1 MLVSL
6 LVGSCSELLQIQMLQ
21 QAVAN
26 RLCAMHPQEEKREIA
41 AAVAALRAEQPE
53 AVPEPLVAALG
64 YGLAAHHAGCL
75 PAWKS
80 LIERCFQCGEAF
92 GPTAVMA
99 GVC

>member
-1 MLVSL
+1 M
-6 LVGSCSELLQIQMLQ
+6 
-21 QAVAN
+21 
-26 RLCAMHPQEEKREIA
+26 RPQEEKREIM

-80 LIERCFQCGEAF
+80 LIERCFQCGEPSGRPWQGRADDW
-92 GPTAVMA
+92 PSTLVKQER
-99 GVC
+99 